1 MTVNII
7 TKEDLQEFKEELLAE
22 LKTMIPVQ
30 ETSSHRRWLRSYEVR
45 KILNVSTGTLQTL
58 RINGTLHPKKIGG
71 IHFYDYQ
78 EICKVMENDSERKR

>member
-30 ETSSHRRWLRSYEVR
+30 ETSSYRRWLRSYEVR

-78 EICKVMENDSERKR
+78 EICKVMENDPDRKR